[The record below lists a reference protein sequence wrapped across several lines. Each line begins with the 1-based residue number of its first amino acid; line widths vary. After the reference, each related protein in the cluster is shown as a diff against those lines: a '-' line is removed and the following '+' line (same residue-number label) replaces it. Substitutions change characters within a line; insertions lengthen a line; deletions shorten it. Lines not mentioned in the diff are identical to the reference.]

1 MQKEGEMTSA
11 IERPIERASVVV
23 AVLGPI
29 AVHRPWGLEEVK
41 GHRTPALLAALV
53 VSVNHVVGGQQLID
67 IIWGEDPPRTAA
79 PTLQSHVSKLRGL
92 LGEATIMHMGDGYL
106 LSANCDQI
114 DACAFERSVR
124 EAASCLGV
132 DPDRART
139 LTREALMLWRGT
151 PYGDLAD
158 AEYVALEVRRLE
170 DLRLTAVEVQLEADL
185 AVGRVAEAVSILQ
198 GEVVEHPYHE
208 RLWYLLADGLA
219 REGRRVE
226 ALRALRECERL
237 LADLGLMPAP
247 EFVQLEE
254 RIVAP

>member
-1 MQKEGEMTSA
+1 MTSA
-11 IERPIERASVVV
+11 VERASVEV

-29 AVHRPWGLEEVK
+29 AVRRPSGFEEVK
-41 GHRTPALLAALV
+41 GHRAGALLAALV
-53 VSVNHVVGGQQLID
+53 ISANHVVGGEQLID
-67 IIWGEDPPRTAA
+67 IIWGEHPPRTAA
-79 PTLQSHVSKLRGL
+79 STLQSHVSKLRGL
-92 LGEATIMHMGDGYL
+92 LGSGAILHMGDGYL
-106 LSANCDQI
+106 LSADCDQI
-114 DACAFERSVR
+114 DACVFERTVR
-124 EAASCLGV
+124 EATSCLGV
-132 DPDRART
+132 DPDRARA

-158 AEYVALEVRRLE
+158 AEYVALEVRRLD

-237 LADLGLMPAP
+237 LADLGLMPTS
-247 EFVQLEE
+247 EFAELEE

>member
-1 MQKEGEMTSA
+1 MTSA
-11 IERPIERASVVV
+11 SEGHIESASVEI

-29 AVHRPWGLEEVK
+29 AVRRPGGLEEVK
-41 GHRTPALLAALV
+41 GHRTRALLAALV
-53 VSVNHVVGGQQLID
+53 VSANHVVGAEQLID
-67 IIWGEDPPRTAA
+67 VVWGEEPPRTAA
-79 PTLQSHVSKLRGL
+79 STLQSHVSKLRGL
-92 LGEATIMHMGDGYL
+92 LGEGAIPHMGDGYL
-106 LSANCDQI
+106 LSADCDQI
-114 DACAFERSVR
+114 DACVFERTVR
-124 EAASCLGV
+124 EATSCLGV

-139 LTREALMLWRGT
+139 LTREALMLWRGA

-158 AEYVALEVRRLE
+158 AEYAALEVRRLE
-170 DLRLTAVEVQLEADL
+170 DLRLTAGEVQLEADL

-237 LADLGLMPAP
+237 LAELGLMPTP

>member
-11 IERPIERASVVV
+11 SEGHIESASVEI

-29 AVHRPWGLEEVK
+29 AVRRPGGLEEVK
-41 GHRTPALLAALV
+41 GHRTRALLAALV
-53 VSVNHVVGGQQLID
+53 VSANHVVGAEQLID
-67 IIWGEDPPRTAA
+67 VVWGEEPPRTAA
-79 PTLQSHVSKLRGL
+79 STLQSHVSKLRGL
-92 LGEATIMHMGDGYL
+92 LGEGAIPHMGDGYL
-106 LSANCDQI
+106 LSADCDQI
-114 DACAFERSVR
+114 DACVFERTVR
-124 EAASCLGV
+124 EATSCLGV

-158 AEYVALEVRRLE
+158 AEYAALEVRRLE
-170 DLRLTAVEVQLEADL
+170 DLRLTAGEVQLEADL

-237 LADLGLMPAP
+237 LAELGLMPTP

>member
-1 MQKEGEMTSA
+1 VEKEGEMAPDTRWR
-11 IERPIERASVVV
+11 IGPASVEV

-29 AVHRPWGLEEVK
+29 AIHRPSGLEEVK
-41 GHRTPALLAALV
+41 GHRTRALLAALV
-53 VSVNHVVGGQQLID
+53 VSVNHVVGSGQLID
-67 IIWGEDPPRTAA
+67 IVWDNHPPRTAA
-79 PTLQSHVSKLRGL
+79 STLQSHVSKLRRL
-92 LGEATIMHMGDGYL
+92 LGEEAILHMGDGYL
-106 LSANCDQI
+106 LSADCGQI
-114 DACAFERSVR
+114 DACVFERTLR
-124 EAASCLGV
+124 EAASCLDV

-139 LTREALMLWRGT
+139 LTRDALKLWRGT

-158 AEYVALEVRRLE
+158 AEHIALEVRRLE
-170 DLRLTAVEVQLEADL
+170 DLRLTAIEVQLEADL
-185 AVGRVAEAVSILQ
+185 AAGRVAEAVTILQ